1 MLSPNQFTFVQYRS
15 ARYPEGFAPTLTEVA
30 AHFDRESIDVP
41 GPYSLHTEYSYG
53 RRRFDTERISHY
65 PELASAHR
73 GGVPRLWFSDAWTNE
88 FARFVTDI
96 AAPHGAPSVVEVHP
110 PFADYC
116 SLGQFVSRL
125 GAFSAAVHEAF
136 PQAEIVVENR
146 SGTTYK
152 GGAFLMGTAREIAA
166 TCSTIRSTDIRAGI
180 VLDFPQLLTAE
191 GIDPLA
197 FDRGRYDEAISTL
210 EPHRDLIRG
219 VHIWGKRRNR
229 SGRPAA
235 HAGDLESYF
244 DGDAN
249 AKGAFISGI
258 ERICSDGRIR
268 YFVPEVNSGT
278 ADLVSIIGDLFG

>member
-1 MLSPNQFTFVQYRS
+1 MLSPSQFTFVQYRS

-73 GGVPRLWFSDAWTNE
+73 AGVPRLWFSDAWANE
-88 FARFVTDI
+88 LARFVTDI
-96 AAPHGAPSVVEVHP
+96 AAPHGAPCVIEVHP
-110 PFADYC
+110 PFANYC
-116 SLGQFVSRL
+116 CLGQFVSRL

-136 PQAEIVVENR
+136 PQTEIVVENR
-146 SGTTYK
+146 AGTTYK

-166 TCSTIRSTDIRAGI
+166 ACSAIRSTGARAGI

-197 FDRGRYDEAISTL
+197 FDRGR
-210 EPHRDLIRG
+210 
-219 VHIWGKRRNR
+219 
-229 SGRPAA
+229 
-235 HAGDLESYF
+235 
-244 DGDAN
+244 
-249 AKGAFISGI
+249 
-258 ERICSDGRIR
+258 
-268 YFVPEVNSGT
+268 
-278 ADLVSIIGDLFG
+278 

>member
-30 AHFDRESIDVP
+30 AHFDCKSIDVS

-53 RRRFDTERISHY
+53 RRKFDTARISAY
-65 PELASAHR
+65 PGLASAHR
-73 GGVPRLWFSDAWTNE
+73 AGVPRLWFSDAWANE
-88 FARFVTDI
+88 FASFVTDI
-96 AAPHGAPSVVEVHP
+96 ATPHGAPSVIEVHP

-116 SLGQFVSRL
+116 SLDQFVSRL
-125 GAFSAAVHEAF
+125 GAFSAAVHETF

-166 TCSTIRSTDIRAGI
+166 TCSTIRSTGARAGI

-191 GIDPLA
+191 EINPLA
-197 FDRGRYDEAISTL
+197 FDRGHYDEAISTL
-210 EPHRDLIRG
+210 EPHLDLIAG

-258 ERICSDGRIR
+258 ERICSDGRVR